1 MEYKQ
6 SKTPYLSL
14 IAAIA
19 LIAGIA
25 HIQPATQVIHV
36 SIEPSSH
43 NGRSIEITG
52 LQGEAHT
59 ILSTEKELNH
69 EKENDSDRHT
79 LSLN

>member
-14 IAAIA
+14 VAAIA
-19 LIAGIA
+19 FIAGIA
-25 HIQPATQVIHV
+25 HTQPDNQAIHV

-52 LQGEAHT
+52 LQGESHT
-59 ILSTEKELNH
+59 IFTTEKEPTH
-69 EKENDSDRHT
+69 EKENNNDQYT